1 MTRLLCILPGLVP
14 PWEDAALDKFTYL
27 SEIAEGEVLLP
38 VWLKSAESAP
48 AYLREA
54 FPVYRRAKFSYHFF
68 LPFQVARPLRWLA
81 TLNFYIR
88 RGLQLHREKKIDVIM
103 TYGTNRPGIAGV
115 ILKWLTGAKL
125 IVEIPGAPENAFRY
139 DEPHPGSRSAAKRFL
154 ANQLL
159 LLTGAVADCIKLLYP
174 WQLRKYRL
182 LQKKRIAVFH
192 DFVPIRTI
200 SANHSEEK
208 YVLLVGF
215 PWYTKGVDILIRAF
229 KSIMAEFPD
238 YTLKLMGHC
247 PDRKY
252 LDKLAGGSPQIEFLK
267 PGPYELALRMIGA
280 CTVYVLASRTEGMPR
295 VLLEAMAAR
304 KPIIA
309 SAVAGVP
316 FLVKN
321 NDDGLLFESENV
333 EELSAKLCIL
343 LRDRELQARLAK
355 KAFEKVNCEFDERSY
370 VRAFHDMLL
379 SVQGYAPVAHVKY
392 DVFSG

>member
-1 MTRLLCILPGLVP
+1 MIRLLYILPGLVP
-14 PWEDAALDKFTYL
+14 PGEDATRDKFTYL
-27 SEIAEGEVLLP
+27 SEIVEGEVLLP
-38 VWLKSAESAP
+38 VWSKSPESAP
-48 AYLREA
+48 AFLRET
-54 FPVYRRAKFSYHFF
+54 FPVYRRANFSYHFF
-68 LPFQVARPLRWLA
+68 LPFRVAKPFRWLA
-81 TLNFYIR
+81 TLLFYIR

-159 LLTGAVADCIKLLYP
+159 LLTCTIADSIKLLYP

-182 LQKKRIAVFH
+182 LQKKTVAVFH

-200 SANHSEEK
+200 CAKHCEER

-215 PWYTKGVDILIRAF
+215 PWHTKGADVLIRAF
-229 KSIMAEFPD
+229 KSIMAQFPD
-238 YTLKLMGHC
+238 FTLKLMGHY
-247 PDRKY
+247 PDREY

-267 PGPYELALRMIGA
+267 PGPYELALKVIGA
-280 CTVYVLASRTEGMPR
+280 CTVYVSASRTEGVPR
-295 VLLEAMAAR
+295 ILLEAMAAR

-316 FLVKN
+316 YLIKD

-333 EELSAKLCIL
+333 EELAAKLGIL

-355 KAFEKVNCEFDERSY
+355 RAYEKVISEYDEQSY
-370 VRAFHDMLL
+370 VRAFRTMLQ
-379 SVQGYAPVAHVKY
+379 SI
-392 DVFSG
+392 